1 MDWVRGDSIGCGS
14 FSTVNL
20 AIPRNRSA
28 PLMAVKSSDLF
39 DSVQLENEIDVLNQ
53 LQSCDNVIRCFG
65 GDQTLEHGERLFNL
79 LLEYAPGGSLAQLV
93 QNCGGV
99 PESDVKSYT
108 KSVLKGLRYIH
119 AKGFA
124 HCDIKLQNLLLFENG
139 EVKIADFGLA
149 KKLGEKQGRL
159 EFRGTPLYMS
169 PESVNENE
177 YESPCDIWA
186 LGCAVVEMI
195 TGKSAWNCKG
205 DMNMATLLIKIGV
218 GDELPEIPKQLSEDG
233 KDFVSKCFIK
243 NPKLR
248 WTADMLLDH
257 PFVSNV
263 TTTATTTVTLKN
275 SEDSVFS
282 SPRCPFEFQEWI
294 SVPSSSPKSELW
306 SRREELSSSSRID
319 WSAISCSPSPAERIR
334 ELSCDD
340 QSCGWSYSGS
350 WITVR

>member
-20 AIPRNRSA
+20 AIPRNCSA

-39 DSVQLENEIDVLNQ
+39 DSAQLENEIDVLNQ
-53 LQSCDNVIRCFG
+53 LQRCENVIRCFG
-65 GDQTLEHGERLFNL
+65 RDQTVENGERLFNL
-79 LLEYAPGGSLAQLV
+79 LLEYAPGGSLAQF
-93 QNCGGV
+93 CGGGV
-99 PESDVKSYT
+99 AESDVKRFT
-108 KSVLKGLRYIH
+108 KSILKGLRYIH

-124 HCDIKLQNLLLFENG
+124 HCDIKLQNLLLFEDG

-186 LGCAVVEMI
+186 LGCAIVEMI
-195 TGKSAWNCKG
+195 TGKPAWNCKS
-205 DMNMATLLIKIGV
+205 DINIAALLIKIGV
-218 GDELPEIPKQLSEDG
+218 GDELPEIPKSLSEDG
-233 KDFVSKCFIK
+233 KDFLSKCFIK

-257 PFVSNV
+257 PFVSM
-263 TTTATTTVTLKN
+263 KN
-275 SEDSVFS
+275 DDFDFSNSSS

-294 SVPSSSPKSELW
+294 SIPSSSPKSELW
-306 SRREELSSSSRID
+306 SQRVEESRID
-319 WSAISCSPSPAERIR
+319 WSAMSCCPSPAERIR
-334 ELSCDD
+334 QLNCDR
-340 QSCGWSYSGS
+340 SCGWGFSDS